1 MTHWRKLTNPNYL
14 GTYALED
21 GEDIIGTI
29 KVVKEETVQNAQ
41 GKEDKPVL
49 HFVEKDLKPMVLNS
63 TNLKAIEKVAGTP
76 FVEKWTGIRIQI
88 GSEKVAAFGT
98 VTDALRVRE
107 FKPTVIEIR
116 CEGCNGLVKASNG
129 MSAEQVADYTK
140 AKYGKVLCADCARKA
155 RDAEI

>member
-21 GEDIIGTI
+21 GKDIIGTI

-63 TNLKAIEKVAGTP
+63 TNLKAIEKVAGSP
-76 FVEKWTGIRIQI
+76 FVEKWAGVRIQI
-88 GSEKVAAFGT
+88 GAEKVAAFGT

-107 FKPTVIEIR
+107 FKPTVIEIF
-116 CEGCNGLVKASNG
+116 CDECHGLVKPSNG
-129 MSAEQVADYTK
+129 MSADSLAAYTK
-140 AKYGKVLCADCARKA
+140 AKYVKVLCADCAKKA
-155 RDAEI
+155 AKNG

>member
-63 TNLKAIEKVAGTP
+63 TNLKAI
-76 FVEKWTGIRIQI
+76 I
-88 GSEKVAAFGT
+88 
-98 VTDALRVRE
+98 LRS
-107 FKPTVIEIR
+107 
-116 CEGCNGLVKASNG
+116 L
-129 MSAEQVADYTK
+129 
-140 AKYGKVLCADCARKA
+140 
-155 RDAEI
+155 